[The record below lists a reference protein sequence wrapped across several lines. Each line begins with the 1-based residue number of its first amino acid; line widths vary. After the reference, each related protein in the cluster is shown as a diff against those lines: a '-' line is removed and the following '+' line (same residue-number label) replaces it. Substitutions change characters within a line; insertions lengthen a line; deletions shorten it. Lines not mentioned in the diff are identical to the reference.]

1 MAISETTKIVVA
13 QKREALKAKYD
24 KNLKDIADLEA
35 QVIAIKAA
43 NVVLKKD
50 YDALKKDIPD
60 PTVTA
65 TA

>member
-1 MAISETTKIVVA
+1 MAISETTKKVVA
-13 QKREALKAKYD
+13 QKREALHFKFD
-24 KNLKDIADLEA
+24 KNLKDIEALEN
-35 QVIAIKAA
+35 QITAIKAA

-65 TA
+65 TT